1 MHYSYISRGR
11 RKEEELLQ
19 LKAVSLSNM
28 RSIGAGGGQHGA
40 AKAQRLI

>member
-1 MHYSYISRGR
+1 MHYNYISRGR

-28 RSIGAGGGQHGA
+28 RSIGNGGGQHGA

>member
-1 MHYSYISRGR
+1 M
-11 RKEEELLQ
+11 EEELLL

-28 RSIGAGGGQHGA
+28 GSIGDGGDQHGA